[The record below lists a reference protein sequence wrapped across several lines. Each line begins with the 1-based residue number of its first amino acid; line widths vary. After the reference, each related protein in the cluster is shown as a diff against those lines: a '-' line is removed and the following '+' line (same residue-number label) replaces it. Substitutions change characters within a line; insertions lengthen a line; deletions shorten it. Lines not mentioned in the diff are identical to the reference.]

1 MLSPSTQRDMN
12 RSPRRDRILRATRPR
27 VRVGQLDARRP
38 DIEMVGIL
46 LGAGLLALIAAV
58 LRLAT

>member
-1 MLSPSTQRDMN
+1 MVRA
-12 RSPRRDRILRATRPR
+12 PRPQ